1 MSDSMKMLMVVFN
14 ISIEDEVKEIIDKH
28 GAVCFTQW
36 PRLLGV
42 GQSTGARF
50 DNSVWPGANGALFT
64 VLEDEKARRL
74 MAAVDT
80 FRQGDARREG
90 LKAFLL
96 NVEAATGEL

>member
-1 MSDSMKMLMVVFN
+1 MKMLLIVFN
-14 ISIEDEVKEIIDKH
+14 VSIEDEVKALLARE
-28 GAVCFTQW
+28 GAACFTQW

-42 GQSTGARF
+42 GQTAGARF
-50 DNSVWPGANGALFT
+50 DDNVWPGANGALFT

-74 MAAVDT
+74 MAAVDA

>member
-1 MSDSMKMLMVVFN
+1 MKMLLVVFN
-14 ISIEDEVKEIIDKH
+14 VSIEDEVKALFARE

-50 DNSVWPGANGALFT
+50 DNSVWPGANSALFT

-74 MAAVDT
+74 MAAVDAL
-80 FRQGDARREG
+80 RRGDARREG